1 MVISDGLVE
10 GSDEVGVG
18 GVDVDE
24 GGGEEGRD
32 NILVS
37 TAAGV
42 AQSSVPV
49 LKGGEEVRGVDN
61 VNVTMTNLITD
72 VDITVVPL

>member
-49 LKGGEEVRGVDN
+49 LKGGEEVRGEG
-61 VNVTMTNLITD
+61 LIM
-72 VDITVVPL
+72 LM